1 MDKFTINVKNG
12 FYVGD
17 LCYALS
23 DEVYHG
29 VWGANNYEIGKYEYD
44 GKEFAMVNTAYGD
57 GCYLGSDLR
66 EYPVDAGIIGIC
78 DAELAKKDFGNLG
91 RIIQYSGEVTIA
103 YDDVSGTIYI
113 SYGDEAIAIP
123 TIEDEFGYEDDW
135 PDYSDEEEDEEDRW

>member
-23 DEVYHG
+23 DEVYRG
-29 VWGANNYEIGKYEYD
+29 VWGANDYEIGKYEHD

-57 GCYLGSDLR
+57 GCYYGSDGF

-78 DAELAKKDFGNLG
+78 DLDLAVKDFGNLG
-91 RIIQYSGEVTIA
+91 QIYYYTGEVTIV
-103 YDDVSGTIYI
+103 YDNGTIYVQF
-113 SYGDEAIAIP
+113 GDDTIVIP
-123 TIEDEFGYEDDW
+123 TDSDDFGYEDEW